1 MAKSQN
7 KLKLTEVEIRIKLDK
22 YAEMS
27 YAEKVDV
34 WNVLYVKFN
43 NLAVEKGYPFDEDA
57 ISTIVDQY
65 EKTLLEAEKYEVL
78 AILRDFRQYHQL

>member
-27 YAEKVDV
+27 HAEKVDV

-43 NLAVEKGYPFDEDA
+43 NLAVDKGYPFDEDA
-57 ISTIVDQY
+57 ISAIVDQY